1 MPENRRRISIATL
14 ILIGAALGLI
24 IKNIKLGMVLGIIIG
39 LAATGIAVYRKK

>member
-1 MPENRRRISIATL
+1 MSENRRRISIATL

-24 IKNIKLGMVLGIIIG
+24 IKNIKLGMILGIIIG